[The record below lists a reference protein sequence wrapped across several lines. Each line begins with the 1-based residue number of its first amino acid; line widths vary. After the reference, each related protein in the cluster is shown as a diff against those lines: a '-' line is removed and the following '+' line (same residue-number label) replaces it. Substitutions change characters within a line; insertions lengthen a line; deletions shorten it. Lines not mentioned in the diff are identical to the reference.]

1 GLGAFVL
8 TGEATGAAIGAT
20 LSRGIR
26 FGPLRPIDALGG
38 AVVGVAHVVVLVW
51 LLGGMLAMGMAPSIG
66 PTARDS
72 IAIRLATDRLPAP
85 STVAGRLLALL
96 DTTDLPPLFAGLEPP
111 PAAPVD
117 LPPDAETQAL
127 AETARASTTRVT
139 SSGCGA
145 TISVGSGF
153 FVSPDHAV

>member
-1 GLGAFVL
+1 
-8 TGEATGAAIGAT
+8 
-20 LSRGIR
+20 
-26 FGPLRPIDALGG
+26 
-38 AVVGVAHVVVLVW
+38 
-51 LLGGMLAMGMAPSIG
+51 
-66 PTARDS
+66 
-72 IAIRLATDRLPAP
+72 
-85 STVAGRLLALL
+85 
-96 DTTDLPPLFAGLEPP
+96 EPP

-153 FVSPDHAV
+153 FVSPDHAVTNAHVVAGGDQTTVTLGGEVLAATVVAFDPATDLAVLYVAGADARP